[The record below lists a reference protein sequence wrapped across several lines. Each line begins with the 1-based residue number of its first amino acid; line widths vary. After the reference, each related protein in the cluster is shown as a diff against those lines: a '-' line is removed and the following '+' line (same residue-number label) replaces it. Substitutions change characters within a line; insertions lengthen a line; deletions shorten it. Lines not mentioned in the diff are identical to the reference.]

1 MNKKEI
7 LKNFMKRLQAGEKPE
22 NLKDEFKAS
31 FEDITSGDI
40 AAAEEELVKE
50 GTPLEEIHK
59 LCHVHLAALK
69 ETIEKDSEIAPPGHP
84 VHTLMAEHTSLL
96 EFADKLFKTATAL
109 KKLPDFE
116 SANNEMEAVNHL
128 ITHFKESEKHYL
140 REENVLF
147 PSLEKHG
154 ITGPPKVMWMEHEQI
169 RELKKKLYPLV
180 ENARDL
186 AFEDFAQK
194 FEDYARSLQETLS
207 NHFYKENNILFPA
220 SLQALAADE
229 WQEVSEQFDQIGY
242 CCFSPQV
249 APTTAAVTDD
259 RTETSGGEVIFETG
273 LLPPKVIEAMLNT
286 IPVEIT
292 FIDAEDT
299 VRYFSQPEEMLFTRT
314 KAVIGTKVQNCH
326 PQKSLHLV
334 NRILDDFKSGKRNL
348 AEFWIDMKGKKV
360 YIRYFPVRD
369 RNGKYLGCME
379 VTQDITQI
387 QKIEGQKRLVD

>member
-1 MNKKEI
+1 MDKKET
-7 LKNFMKRLQAGEKPE
+7 LKNFIKRLHAGEKPE
-22 NLKDEFKAS
+22 NLKDEFKTS
-31 FEDITSGDI
+31 FEGVSSGDI
-40 AAAEEELVKE
+40 ASAEEELVKE
-50 GTPLEEIHK
+50 GMPLEEIHK

-69 ETIEKDSEIAPPGHP
+69 ETIEKSGEIAPPGHP
-84 VHTLMAEHTSLL
+84 VHTLMAEHASLL
-96 EFADKLFKTATAL
+96 EFADKLYKTATAL
-109 KKLPDFE
+109 KKLPDVK
-116 SANNEMEAVNHL
+116 SASNEMDSINHL
-128 ITHFKESEKHYL
+128 ITHFRESEKHYL

-180 ENARDL
+180 GNAKDL
-186 AFEDFAQK
+186 AFQDFAMQLEK
-194 FEDYARSLQETLS
+194 HSRILQEILS

-220 SLQALAADE
+220 SLQALADDE
-229 WQEVSEQFDQIGY
+229 WKDIANQFDQIGY

-249 APTTAAVTDD
+249 APTVE
-259 RTETSGGEVIFETG
+259 ETRDELPEVSQGEIIFETG
-273 LLPPKVIEAMLNT
+273 LLPPKAIEAMLNT

-299 VRYFSQPEEMLFTRT
+299 VKYFSQPEEMIFTRT
-314 KAVIGTKVQNCH
+314 KAIIGTKVQNCH

-334 NRILDDFKSGKRNL
+334 NRILDDFKSGKRNV

-369 RNGKYLGCME
+369 RSGKYLGCME
-379 VTQDITQI
+379 VTQDITRI
-387 QKIEGQKRLVD
+387 QKIEGQKRLID